1 MTYAEFVANPV
12 ATGALSVMLVIL
24 AALVSLLFTS
34 ETPAKPVSPAVMAL
48 RNARA
53 MIREAR
59 ACRALG
65 PEYECAVKEAIRSAY
80 HFRKAAH
87 AYWYYG
93 E

>member
-34 ETPAKPVSPAVMAL
+34 ETPAKPVSPAVIAL

-59 ACRALG
+59 QCRALG
-65 PEYECAVKEAIRSAY
+65 YDYAANEAIRSAY

-87 AYWYYG
+87 ACWYYG